1 MASVCLV
8 GNVRAGPAAGPGPEE
23 KYEVG
28 FGVYFAETAEE
39 AATMDAG
46 TTAN

>member
-8 GNVRAGPAAGPGPEE
+8 GNVRAGPGPEE

-39 AATMDAG
+39 AAAMDAG